1 MHPLVRL
8 HPAEVSKRI
17 WKKPDVLRLV
27 VIARP

>member
-17 WKKPDVLRLV
+17 WKKPDEKT
-27 VIARP
+27 AGFMYT